1 MYGKPLVSGSTR
13 ELFWVDA
20 SWTSVW
26 FVSSECAVPKVFHLS
41 IHWACSIS
49 TENRFKLI
57 SHMPAIHG
65 VQCSLTFYIC
75 VLLSTYPCLTL
86 YLCTLCI
93 YTFPF
98 VCSFLGRYA
107 CAVPGMHH
115 FLSITC
121 SLAGWAFCWSGSSLF
136 SLLLAVGFWLL
147 PATSDVASK
156 GQSLVCWRRPRVT
169 FRN

>member
-1 MYGKPLVSGSTR
+1 MLSWQKNKKCTGNPWSVGLHGSSF
-13 ELFWVDA
+13 ELMLPEL
-20 SWTSVW
+20 VW
-26 FVSSECAVPKVFHLS
+26 FVSSSECAVPKVFHLS

-49 TENRFKLI
+49 TENRFKPI
-57 SHMPAIHG
+57 SHVPAIHG
-65 VQCSLTFYIC
+65 VRCSLTFYIC

-107 CAVPGMHH
+107 CAIPGMRH

-121 SLAGWAFCWSGSSLF
+121 SLAG
-136 SLLLAVGFWLL
+136 
-147 PATSDVASK
+147 
-156 GQSLVCWRRPRVT
+156 
-169 FRN
+169 